1 MIKLFSLE
9 LKNDDPLA
17 LASKVRSIMHDIKN
31 TGVEVDIPLI
41 AYNKTFYPTY
51 SHYLES
57 LQASGN
63 PMNISFDSLKK
74 KKIKNERRLLE
85 TFVYQGNARGS
96 SSRYRKVRRITI

>member
-17 LASKVRSIMHDIKN
+17 LASKVRSVMHDIKN

-41 AYNKTFYPTY
+41 AYVKALYPTY

-63 PMNISFDSLKK
+63 LMNITFDSLEKK
-74 KKIKNERRLLE
+74 FAEREKAFGKKTTPL
-85 TFVYQGNARGS
+85 S
-96 SSRYRKVRRITI
+96 SESCMFRT